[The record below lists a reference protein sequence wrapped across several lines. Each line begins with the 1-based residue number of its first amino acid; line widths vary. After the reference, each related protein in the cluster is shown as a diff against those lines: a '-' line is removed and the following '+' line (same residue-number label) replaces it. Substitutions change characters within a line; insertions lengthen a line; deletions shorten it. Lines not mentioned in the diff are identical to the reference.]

1 MNKEKDF
8 LPNRQALQFKELG
21 FNEPCIAIHS
31 FVDGELN
38 FMYVNNFHSNNDVN
52 ELSAAAPTYEQ
63 AFRWLRDTHDLH
75 HEIIKENGINISTNI
90 FFIPTTQIGLK
101 RKVTH
106 IPQCIYE
113 QAQLTCIIKLIE
125 ILKNKTNKMELT
137 YGQKAVGIT
146 FNPSNDDKVG
156 MCKQKYA
163 ELIDDMN
170 NLRSETTSQEVKRM
184 CSIAITELQAAQMWS
199 VKSITWKD

>member
-1 MNKEKDF
+1 
-8 LPNRQALQFKELG
+8 
-21 FNEPCIAIHS
+21 
-31 FVDGELN
+31 
-38 FMYVNNFHSNNDVN
+38 
-52 ELSAAAPTYEQ
+52 
-63 AFRWLRDTHDLH
+63 
-75 HEIIKENGINISTNI
+75 
-90 FFIPTTQIGLK
+90 
-101 RKVTH
+101 
-106 IPQCIYE
+106 
-113 QAQLTCIIKLIE
+113 
-125 ILKNKTNKMELT
+125 MELT
-137 YGQKAVGIT
+137 YGQKSVGIT